1 MTANGMAFFA
11 PTQLKNNMET
21 LMMSNNFLLPARR
34 TVFAVLVV
42 IMVSSGLLTACSG
55 NATSASSDSGLA
67 MASMDGMPAEVK
79 SAPTTVQQA
88 YQFAVAN
95 PDVMK
100 QIPCYCGCGKMGH
113 TSNYSCYV
121 QNVDDKGVVA
131 FDTHAL
137 GCSICVDI
145 TQDTMRL
152 LKEGKGTAD
161 IKAYVDQTYS
171 KYGPSNIP

>member
-1 MTANGMAFFA
+1 MIQNKTPKYLSILALLFVFPALLVACAKQPETNLA
-11 PTQLKNNMET
+11 PLDQ
-21 LMMSNNFLLPARR
+21 
-34 TVFAVLVV
+34 
-42 IMVSSGLLTACSG
+42 
-55 NATSASSDSGLA
+55 
-67 MASMDGMPAEVK
+67 MPDDVR
-79 SAPTTVQQA
+79 SAPLKVQQA

-95 PDVMK
+95 PEIMSH
-100 QIPCYCGCGKMGH
+100 IPCYCGCGKMGH
-113 TSNYSCYV
+113 TSNYACYV
-121 QNVDDKGVVA
+121 SSVDAAGKVN

-152 LKEGKGTAD
+152 FKEGKSVPE